1 MMQLLKDLEF
11 AKKAVESC
19 LKNESVLVNFHGL
32 RYWAGRVEDLR
43 NEIKNAL

>member
-1 MMQLLKDLEF
+1 MMQLLQDLEF

-19 LKNESVLVNFHGL
+19 LKDEGVLVNFHGL

-43 NEIKNAL
+43 NEIKKGL